1 MKLKLAISS
10 CPNDTFMFDALIN
23 KKIDIAGYEFDLIIA
38 DIEQLNKMAFEL
50 LPDIT
55 KVSYHSF
62 FKIMDNYQL
71 LSSGS
76 ALGKSCGPLL
86 ISKHKIY
93 PDELSDCSIA
103 IPGENTTARLLL
115 SLLFPNV
122 SKTKE
127 YLFADIEDVVLSN
140 ECDAGLVIHET
151 RFTYRDRGLNLVADL
166 GSLWEQKFNLPIPLG
181 GIAVKRS
188 LQYNVKNEISD
199 VLRLSVE
206 FAMSNPSSALNFMK
220 QYAQDMDESV
230 MMKHVDLYVNN
241 YSIELG
247 DEGIASI
254 IKLKDE
260 FLKLNKTRD
269 DKKLKLFV

>member
-23 KKIDIAGYEFDLIIA
+23 KKIETSGYEFDLIIA

-55 KVSYHSF
+55 KLSYHSY
-62 FKIMDNYQL
+62 FKVMGDYQL
-71 LSSGS
+71 LNSGS
-76 ALGKSCGPLL
+76 ALGKNCGPLI

-93 PDELSDCSIA
+93 PDELSDCNIA

-127 YLFADIEDVVLSN
+127 YLFSDIEDVVSSN

-151 RFTYRDRGLNLVADL
+151 RFTYKDRGLSLVADL
-166 GSLWEQKFNLPIPLG
+166 GSLWEERFNLPIPLG
-181 GIAVKRS
+181 GIAIKRNLPEYVK
-188 LQYNVKNEISD
+188 LEID
-199 VLRLSVE
+199 RVLRTSIE
-206 FAMSNPSSALNFMK
+206 FALLNPSSALNFMK
-220 QYAQDMDESV
+220 QFAQDMNEIV

-241 YSIELG
+241 YSIDLG
-247 DEGIASI
+247 EDGKESV
-254 IKLKDE
+254 IKLKEE
-260 FLKLNKTRD
+260 FLQLNELSGNKM
-269 DKKLKLFV
+269 LKLFV